1 MPTWKRI
8 LLAAIG
14 IPALVLGLFAMHAL
28 TSDSSTPIDS
38 HVVAEV
44 LADPSAGAEADSSAA
59 AIACDEVCATA
70 HDLLTASCVLGLFL
84 ALMLL
89 LPAAVPSWGDAARR
103 LAQTGMRARGLIPTR
118 TASLELLSIS
128 RI

>member
-14 IPALVLGLFAMHAL
+14 IPALVFGLFAMHAL
-28 TSDSSTPIDS
+28 TSDSTAQTDS
-38 HVVAEV
+38 HVVAQV
-44 LADPSAGAEADSSAA
+44 LADPSTGAATDSSTA

-89 LPAAVPSWGDAARR
+89 LPAAIPSWGEAARR

-118 TASLELLSIS
+118 PASLEFLSIS